1 MIPRILCIKA
11 PHEIVR
17 QDGTRLAEFEATD
30 FRTEVMGCLKLL
42 TDWRILLLIIPM
54 FATEMSL
61 ALVPT
66 LSAFALNL
74 RSRSLIN
81 VLFWV
86 VQIPSTL
93 IFGAILDNKKF
104 RRRTRG
110 LIALSVAFFIIVGA
124 WAIVVAVQ
132 VKYDLKRTN
141 ESPVWDW
148 TDGSFGLFL
157 AMTLLF
163 GIAYAIDQ
171 MAVMWILSA
180 FSNEPRLLARYGGF
194 FKAMLSAGLCV
205 AFGLEAASVEYM

>member
-1 MIPRILCIKA
+1 
-11 PHEIVR
+11 
-17 QDGTRLAEFEATD
+17 
-30 FRTEVMGCLKLL
+30 MGCIRLL
-42 TDWRILLLIIPM
+42 SDWRILLLIIPM

-86 VQIPSTL
+86 IQIPSTL

-110 LIALSVAFFIIVGA
+110 LIALSVAFLIILGA